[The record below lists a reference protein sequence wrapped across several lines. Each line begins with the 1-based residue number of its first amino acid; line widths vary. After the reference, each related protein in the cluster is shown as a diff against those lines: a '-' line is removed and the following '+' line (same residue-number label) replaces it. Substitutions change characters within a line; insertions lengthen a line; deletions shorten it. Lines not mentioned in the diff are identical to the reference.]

1 MRVKR
6 KIIGRVCFLLMTL
19 TLLLSSFASA
29 AVDKAYQTYTYSSTG
44 VSQASPDAYS
54 PSQRLIDFGEW
65 KGDRV
70 RLNQP
75 QDIFVDDDKNI
86 IISDTGNNRVIVL
99 DQNLKLITVL
109 DTFTDDTG
117 AESTF
122 TTPLGVYR
130 HTDGRLFVCDSEN
143 ERIVVFDEDWN
154 FDKYI
159 LSPDPSTMYEGFFFS
174 PKAVAIDST
183 GRLNVVCQN
192 ETMGI
197 LAMSEDSEF
206 EGFIGAISVTPS
218 ASEIFW
224 RLFMTEEQI
233 ARSIQLVPS
242 PYNNIAVDSRGF
254 IYATSSSMT
263 TSEVYA
269 LVQSQDT
276 SSSKSPVKRFT
287 PSGDDVLRRTG
298 HYAPLG
304 DLEFPFTNTTTD
316 IGAST
321 IEDVAVGENDIYSLL
336 DSRHNKIFTYDGDG
350 NLLYAFGGTGSSL
363 GNFTQI
369 AAVDYFGKDLVVLDK
384 AGNSV
389 TLFTQTEYGQL
400 IDQVITLQSERK
412 YTETIPIW
420 EEIKAANNNFDLAY
434 VGIGKSLLQQGEYQQ
449 AMDYF
454 YAADVP
460 EQYSI
465 AMKSARAESL
475 ENFAILIPIALI
487 VLVVILV
494 KIFAKARAYNAKEA
508 LASGPHSTW
517 SGLVYGLHVIFRP
530 FDGFWD
536 IKHEKRGNLK
546 AALIILAALLISA
559 VASTPI
565 TAYLFRG
572 TNTLESTFFQ
582 DLLNIFLPL
591 ILWCIANWCL
601 TSLMDGKGT
610 FKDIFISICYAAI
623 PLCFFMLP
631 AALLSNALVL
641 DEAMIVTYM
650 MNIAY
655 VWTGILVVASSMTVH
670 SYSFGKNILV
680 CLLTIVGMAIILFL
694 AMLFLSVSNRMISFI
709 SGLISEIS
717 IRL

>member
-1 MRVKR
+1 MKR
-6 KIIGRVCFLLMTL
+6 KILGRVCFFLLTL

-29 AVDKAYQTYTYSSTG
+29 SVDKAYQTYTYSSTG

-54 PSQRLIDFGEW
+54 PSQRMIEFGEW
-65 KGDRV
+65 KGNPV

-75 QDIFVDDDKNI
+75 QDLFVDDENNI
-86 IISDTGNNRVIVL
+86 IISDTANNRIVVL
-99 DQNLKLITVL
+99 DKDLKLVTVI
-109 DTFTDDTG
+109 DSFKDDTG

-122 TTPLGVYR
+122 LTPLGVYR

-143 ERIVVFDEDWN
+143 NRIVVFDENWK
-154 FDKYI
+154 FDRYI
-159 LSPDPSTMYEGFFFS
+159 LSPDPSTMYDGFTFS
-174 PKAVAIDST
+174 PKSVAIDST

-233 ARSIQLVPS
+233 AQSIQLVPS

-287 PSGDDVLRRTG
+287 PSGEDVLRRTG
-298 HYAPLG
+298 HFAPLG

-321 IEDVAVGENDIYSLL
+321 IEDVAIGENDIYTLL
-336 DSRHNKIFTYDGDG
+336 DSRHNKLFTYDGDG

-369 AAVDYFGKDLVVLDK
+369 VAVDYMGKNLVVLDK
-384 AGNSV
+384 SGSSV

-400 IDQVITLQSERK
+400 IDQVISLQSQRK

-420 EEIKAANNNFDLAY
+420 EEIRAANNNFDLAY
-434 VGIGKSLLQQGEYQQ
+434 VGIGKSLLQQGKYQE
-449 AMDYF
+449 AMDCF

-465 AMKSARAESL
+465 AMKSARAEGL
-475 ENFAILIPIALI
+475 ENFAILIPIVII
-487 VLVVILV
+487 VLVVVLV
-494 KIFAKARAYNAKEA
+494 KIFAMARAYNSREA
-508 LASGPHSTW
+508 LAGGPHSTR
-517 SGLVYGLHVIFRP
+517 SALVYGLYVIFRP

-536 IKHEKRGNLK
+536 IKHEKRGNLR
-546 AALIILAALLISA
+546 AALIILAVLLISA

-572 TNTLESTFFQ
+572 SNTLESSFFQ
-582 DLLNIFLPL
+582 DLLNILLPL
-591 ILWCIANWCL
+591 LLWCIANWCL

-610 FKDIFISICYAAI
+610 FKDIFISICYATI

-631 AALLSNALVL
+631 AALLSNALIL

-650 MNIAY
+650 MNIGY
-655 VWTGILVVASSMTVH
+655 VWTGILIVASSMTVH

-680 CLLTIVGMAIILFL
+680 CLLTIVGMGIILFL

>member
-1 MRVKR
+1 M
-6 KIIGRVCFLLMTL
+6 
-19 TLLLSSFASA
+19 
-29 AVDKAYQTYTYSSTG
+29 
-44 VSQASPDAYS
+44 
-54 PSQRLIDFGEW
+54 
-65 KGDRV
+65 
-70 RLNQP
+70 
-75 QDIFVDDDKNI
+75 
-86 IISDTGNNRVIVL
+86 
-99 DQNLKLITVL
+99 
-109 DTFTDDTG
+109 
-117 AESTF
+117 
-122 TTPLGVYR
+122 
-130 HTDGRLFVCDSEN
+130 
-143 ERIVVFDEDWN
+143 
-154 FDKYI
+154 
-159 LSPDPSTMYEGFFFS
+159 
-174 PKAVAIDST
+174 
-183 GRLNVVCQN
+183 
-192 ETMGI
+192 
-197 LAMSEDSEF
+197 
-206 EGFIGAISVTPS
+206 
-218 ASEIFW
+218 
-224 RLFMTEEQI
+224 
-233 ARSIQLVPS
+233 
-242 PYNNIAVDSRGF
+242 
-254 IYATSSSMT
+254 
-263 TSEVYA
+263 
-269 LVQSQDT
+269 
-276 SSSKSPVKRFT
+276 
-287 PSGDDVLRRTG
+287 
-298 HYAPLG
+298 
-304 DLEFPFTNTTTD
+304 
-316 IGAST
+316 
-321 IEDVAVGENDIYSLL
+321 
-336 DSRHNKIFTYDGDG
+336 
-350 NLLYAFGGTGSSL
+350 